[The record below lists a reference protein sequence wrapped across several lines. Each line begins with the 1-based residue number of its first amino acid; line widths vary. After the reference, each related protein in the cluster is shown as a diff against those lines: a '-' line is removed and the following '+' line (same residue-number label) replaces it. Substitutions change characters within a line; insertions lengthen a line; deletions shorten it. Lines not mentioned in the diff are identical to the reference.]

1 MVLSPTLLSKISSV
15 KHCES
20 YVSSSIINFPY
31 FFTVF
36 KIFEMVELI
45 DGRHFAFKTLKPG
58 FTKTKQRT
66 SNYTSATQIFKKAIK
81 LLCVELCPSKNMLK
95 S

>member
-1 MVLSPTLLSKISSV
+1 
-15 KHCES
+15 
-20 YVSSSIINFPY
+20 
-31 FFTVF
+31 
-36 KIFEMVELI
+36 MVELI

-81 LLCVELCPSKNMLK
+81 LLCVELSPSKIMLK